1 VGIISYEC
9 VLRKAKV
16 ENISKRRKAP
26 AECLSAIKLK
36 PETGGLAACMK
47 TLSGERAK
55 PSS

>member
-1 VGIISYEC
+1 MRISYKS
-9 VLRKAKV
+9 VLRKTKIG
-16 ENISKRRKAP
+16 NISKRRKAP

-55 PSS
+55 PSN